1 MKTFTRIRSIANA
14 LRILAVF
21 WILNGVC
28 CFFPDNW
35 DNVFLAKFGVESV
48 PHGLPMML
56 VLRWAGLIC
65 VGTGVVIW
73 VVATDIV
80 RYRPIVITI
89 IALHL
94 IAAAVSYFVETII
107 RMPMSWRIMDSV
119 ICLVCGALPLAFCL
133 WPAKKSPNTALEPT
147 ATAP

>member
-1 MKTFTRIRSIANA
+1 MQTFTRIRSIAIA

-35 DNVFLAKFGVESV
+35 DNVFLAKFGVEPV
-48 PHGLPMML
+48 PHVLPMML

-65 VGTGVVIW
+65 AGAGVVIW
-73 VVATDIV
+73 VVATDVV
-80 RYRPIVITI
+80 RYRSIVITI

-94 IAAAVSYFVETII
+94 IAVLVSYFVETLIG
-107 RMPMSWRIMDSV
+107 MPVSWRIMDST

-133 WPAKKSPNTALEPT
+133 WPAKESLGEK
-147 ATAP
+147 